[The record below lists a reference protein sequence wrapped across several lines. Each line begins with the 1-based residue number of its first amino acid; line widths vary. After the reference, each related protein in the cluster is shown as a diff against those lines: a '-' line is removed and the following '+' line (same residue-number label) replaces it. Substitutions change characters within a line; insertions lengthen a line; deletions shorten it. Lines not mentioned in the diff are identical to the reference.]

1 VTIITAYSREISYA
15 AEAPF
20 YEREKAKEVNGA
32 HINDV
37 SSRLIKKHLEQK
49 DDGRENQQFLHA
61 LKDRKKKWQ

>member
-1 VTIITAYSREISYA
+1 MSGNTFKADREILSFL
-15 AEAPF
+15 EAG
-20 YEREKAKEVNGA
+20 EREKAKEVNGA

-61 LKDRKKKWQ
+61 LKDRKKK